1 MIDPVRSVPSLKVGA
16 SSAGGGAAGAGGG
29 ASDASG
35 GAAGA
40 SEVTLRAV
48 PEEVPVALVYD
59 GSTQAV
65 MMATPADLE
74 DFAVGFS
81 FTEGQISSPAD
92 ITELSIVE
100 QSDGIEARMWLVP
113 EAGQHLASRRRA
125 IAGPTGC
132 GLCGVESLA
141 AAVPPPPVV
150 PQGLVISRD
159 DVHRAL
165 TALAPA
171 QELNIR
177 TRAVHAAAFFTPATG
192 ALVVR
197 EDVGRH
203 NALDKLVGAVL
214 RSGATADAGFVVL
227 TSRVSVEMVQKTAKL
242 GAQVIVAVSAPTA
255 LALRT
260 AEAAG
265 ITLIAIARADGF
277 EIFTHPHRIAV
288 SQPNTA
294 GAGPTPGTEARHAR

>member
-1 MIDPVRSVPSLKVGA
+1 MTEPVRTVPSLRVGA
-16 SSAGGGAAGAGGG
+16 NTTGEA
-29 ASDASG
+29 
-35 GAAGA
+35 
-40 SEVTLRAV
+40 VRAV
-48 PEEVPVALVYD
+48 PEETAVALVYD

-65 MMATPADLE
+65 MMATPSDLE

-81 FTEGQISSPAD
+81 FTEGQISKPSD

-100 QSDGIEARMWLVP
+100 QDNGIEARMWLVP
-113 EAGQHLASRRRA
+113 EAGKHIATRRRSM
-125 IAGPTGC
+125 AGPTGC

-141 AAVPPPPVV
+141 AAVPSPPVV

-165 TALAPA
+165 AALAPA

-177 TRAVHAAAFFTPATG
+177 TRAVHAAAFFTPGTN

-203 NALDKLVGAVL
+203 NALDKLVGALL
-214 RSGATADAGFVVL
+214 RSGAVINQGFVVL
-227 TSRVSVEMVQKTAKL
+227 TSRVSVEMVQKSAKI
-242 GAQVIVAVSAPTA
+242 GAQIIVAVSAPTA
-255 LALRT
+255 LAIRT

-277 EIFTHPHRIAV
+277 EIFTHPHRVAAPQLNV
-288 SQPNTA
+288 AES
-294 GAGPTPGTEARHAR
+294 GPYPGTEVRYAR